1 MITHIGLTNF
11 KCFREETVFPLSQV
25 TLLTGINGKGKSTVL
40 QALLLMRQSIEHNE
54 DTDQF
59 ILNGDCVQL
68 GAFNDIKNSYT
79 PKETPVKFHFITASS
94 NREISLKY
102 TLTPNDSD
110 YFVADIREVGINFG
124 NTPGDEKIL
133 GKNNLYGFK
142 KLIPEVSP
150 GKTIIDEKDMPVDFL
165 KIHYIAADRLGPQKY
180 YEKKT
185 MGKFINVGS
194 RGENAANVLH
204 LKKDHKV
211 DERLY
216 LGRDAVTFEQ
226 QVEEWLREI
235 FGEAKITLK
244 GKEEDSSI
252 LTLLLNNSP
261 TDKRYK
267 PSNIGFGYSYILPI
281 IISGLLAGPGE
292 MLIVENP
299 EAHLH
304 PKAQSRLTAFLCRV
318 ASCGV
323 QVLIESHSE
332 HILNTLRVC
341 IKNKNYSL
349 TQKDASV
356 LYFTDDKQG
365 CPVMRIPINED
376 GSIDDWPEDFF
387 DQSEKD
393 LQNLLGF

>member
-1 MITHIGLTNF
+1 MLKSIALTNF
-11 KCFREETVFPLSQV
+11 KCFKEKTVFPLSRI

-54 DTDQF
+54 DTDQL
-59 ILNGDCVQL
+59 ILNGNCIQL

-79 PKETPVKFHFITASS
+79 PKEIPVEFLFAITDI
-94 NREISLKY
+94 NREISFNY
-102 TLTPNDSD
+102 TLAHNENDD
-110 YFVADIREVGINFG
+110 FIGDIREVKINFD
-124 NTPGDEKIL
+124 NSYSKEKIL
-133 GKNNLYGFK
+133 GKNNIFGFK
-142 KLIPEVSP
+142 KLIPEESP
-150 GKTIIDEKDMPVDFL
+150 GRPIINEKDMPIDFL
-165 KIHYIAADRLGPQKY
+165 RIHYIAADRLGPQKY

-185 MGKFINVGS
+185 MGKFINVGA
-194 RGENAANVLH
+194 RGENIANVLH
-204 LKKDHKV
+204 LKSEHIVNKQ
-211 DERLY
+211 LY
-216 LGRDAVTFEQ
+216 LGKDAQTLEQ

-244 GKEEDSSI
+244 GKEEESII
-252 LTLLLNNSP
+252 LTLLLNNSS

-281 IISGLLAGPGE
+281 IISGLLASPGE
-292 MLIVENP
+292 ILIVENP

-304 PKAQSRLTAFLCRV
+304 PKAQSTLTKFLCRV

-341 IKNKNYSL
+341 IKNNDYLL
-349 TQKDASV
+349 TPNETSV
-356 LYFTDDKQG
+356 LYFTNNKQG
-365 CPVMRIPINED
+365 SSLMQIPINED
-376 GSIDDWPEDFF
+376 GSIDEWPEDFF